1 MAMRIA
7 AAGTQVGLSEAQ
19 ILGFCGGA
27 VVGRHRGE
35 MGGSAFFKA
44 LVNMEVA
51 AATGGESLEDFAAC
65 RHDGGGVQGAVGQRS
80 ASAFQAFIVGLSKM
94 DEEGASAIATLNE
107 IGINEIRLRDTL
119 LRATNATE
127 LFAGTQAMA
136 NAAWEENA
144 ALTEEAGKRYA
155 TTESR
160 LVNLKNKAVLF
171 GQQIGDDLN
180 PMIQN
185 LIDGTGELI
194 DKFLE
199 MDESPADAGHPP
211 CGIAASIGPCCC
223 SWAR

>member
-1 MAMRIA
+1 
-7 AAGTQVGLSEAQ
+7 
-19 ILGFCGGA
+19 
-27 VVGRHRGE
+27 
-35 MGGSAFFKA
+35 
-44 LVNMEVA
+44 
-51 AATGGESLEDFAAC
+51 
-65 RHDGGGVQGAVGQRS
+65 
-80 ASAFQAFIVGLSKM
+80 M

-127 LFAGTQAMA
+127 LFAGTQALA

-180 PMIQN
+180 PMIQS
-185 LIDGTGELI
+185 LIDGTGELL

-199 MDESPADAGHPP
+199 MDEAQRMQV
-211 CGIAASIGPCCC
+211 IRYAAMRHRSGQCCC
-223 SWAR
+223 SWARSPRAWVRCPRASASLPRRWARRAAAGRGLSLSWGNPQQCGWRSPRRWWRVQ